1 MKTTFQYKS
10 VHLIAISI
18 NLISAVIFIIADE
31 FSFMPP
37 LNYIALV
44 YGVLVYVKTF
54 HNEYYSLQKQ
64 KLKDIYRII
73 RAKECI
79 AIITLNQE
87 ELEAKIDN
95 ERYNV
100 KLNVSNYNVKTYP
113 FFIILKRIAD
123 ILTFED
129 MVMLKAEYQFEQ
141 DELLNK
147 RAREEIKKEKN
158 R

>member
-1 MKTTFQYKS
+1 M
-10 VHLIAISI
+10 
-18 NLISAVIFIIADE
+18 ISAVIFIIADE